1 MNNNKICYYCR
12 KVGHTVFQCDK
23 VPPCRLCGKK
33 GHKEERC
40 RNVFK
45 ASVPNVP
52 AMVKKETPAL
62 VLLDIDWDEPIDRPV
77 KMEKLDWA
85 DEKNW

>member
-1 MNNNKICYYCR
+1 
-12 KVGHTVFQCDK
+12 
-23 VPPCRLCGKK
+23 
-33 GHKEERC
+33 
-40 RNVFK
+40 
-45 ASVPNVP
+45 
-52 AMVKKETPAL
+52 MVKKETPAL